1 MAINPVRSER
11 VAVIGSGLGGLSAAI
26 SLAIEGFRVTVFEK
40 NEKAG
45 GKLNLLRKEG
55 FNFDLGPSILT
66 MPHIFQTLFA
76 MANKKMSDYVEIQ
89 EVKPHWRNFFEDGT
103 VIDLTP
109 DLREMEKELAKL
121 SQNEADGFFEYLDY
135 SRRLCKITEEGYF
148 AKGLETALELVRFY
162 GPLRSIFGFDILRN
176 MDAGVKRFIRSQK
189 LIEILNYFIKYVGSS
204 PYDAPALLNLL
215 PYIQF
220 GYGLWYVKGGMYNLA
235 VGLEKVLL
243 ELGGVIH
250 YGQEVIS
257 LDRDGSRITGLTLKN
272 GARVDAD
279 IFVSNMEVI
288 PAYARLTRE
297 DPRFLKRYAKF
308 APSCSGL
315 VLHLGVNKIYPQL
328 AHHNFF
334 YSKNAEAHFNA
345 VFKKEELSHD
355 PTLYLVAPCKTDPSQ
370 APEGCEIIKV
380 LPHIP
385 HLKEKNPFTKA
396 EYLAFRDRVLE
407 KLERMGLTDLRRHI
421 VVEEMWTPEDIQTLY
436 FSNKGSIYG
445 VVSDRFKNL
454 GFKAPRRSESYGN
467 LYFVGGSVNPGGGM
481 PMVTLSGQLVRDK
494 ILSDLGK

>member
-1 MAINPVRSER
+1 MANHPVRSEH
-11 VAVIGSGLGGLSAAI
+11 VAVIGLGLGGLSAAI

-176 MDAGVKRFIRSQK
+176 MDAGVRRFVHSPK
-189 LIEILNYFIKYVGSS
+189 LIDILNYFIKYVGSS
-204 PYDAPALLNLL
+204 PYGAPALLNLL

-235 VGLEKVLL
+235 VGLEKLL
-243 ELGGVIH
+243 RELGGVLH
-250 YGQEVIS
+250 YGQEVVS
-257 LDRDGSRITGLTLKN
+257 LQRDGSRITGLTLKN

-288 PAYARLTRE
+288 PAYERLTQE
-297 DPRFLKRYAKF
+297 NPGFLKRYAKF
-308 APSCSGL
+308 GPSCSGL
-315 VLHLGVNKIYPQL
+315 VLHLGVNRIYPQL

-334 YSKNAEAHFNA
+334 YSKDARAHFDA
-345 VFKKEELSHD
+345 IFHKEELSHD

-396 EYLAFRDRVLE
+396 DYLAFRDRVLE
-407 KLERMGLTDLRRHI
+407 KLERMGLTDLRRYI
-421 VVEEMWTPEDIQTLY
+421 VVEDMWTPEDIQTHY

-454 GFKAPRRSESYGN
+454 GFKAPRRSETYSN

-481 PMVTLSGQLVRDK
+481 PMVTLSGQLVKDK

>member
-1 MAINPVRSER
+1 MAINPMRSEH

-66 MPHIFQTLFA
+66 MPHIFQTLFTR
-76 MANKKMSDYVEIQ
+76 ANRNMSDYVNIQ

-109 DLREMEKELAKL
+109 DSREMEKELAAL
-121 SQNEADGFFEYLDY
+121 PQNEADGFFEFLDY

-148 AKGLETALELVRFY
+148 AKGLERFMELVRFY
-162 GPLRSIFGFDILRN
+162 GPLRSMFGFDVLRN
-176 MDAGVKRFIRSQK
+176 MNAGVRRFVRSEK
-189 LIEILNYFIKYVGSS
+189 LIDILNYFIKYVGSS

-235 VGLEKVLL
+235 IGLEKVLL

-250 YGQEVIS
+250 YGQEVVS
-257 LDRDGSRITGLTLKN
+257 LQREGSRITGLTLKN
-272 GARVDAD
+272 GSRVDAD
-279 IFVSNMEVI
+279 IFVSNMEII
-288 PAYARLTRE
+288 PAYEQLTRE
-297 DPRFLKRYAKF
+297 GPRFLKRYAKF
-308 APSCSGL
+308 EPSCSGL

-334 YSKNAEAHFNA
+334 YSKNARAHFDSI
-345 VFKKEELSHD
+345 FHKKELSHD

-396 EYLAFRDRVLE
+396 DYLAFRDRVLE

-421 VVEEMWTPEDIQTLY
+421 VVEEMWTPEDIQTRY

-454 GFKAPRRSESYGN
+454 GFKAPRRSEAYGN

-481 PMVTLSGQLVRDK
+481 PMVALSGQLVKDK
-494 ILSDLGK
+494 ILSDVRK

>member
-1 MAINPVRSER
+1 MPSNQIGSRH

-26 SLAIEGFRVTVFEK
+26 SLATEGFRVTVFEK

-45 GKLNLLRKEG
+45 GKLNVLRKEG

-121 SQNEADGFFEYLDY
+121 PQNEADGFFEYLGY

-148 AKGLETALELVRFY
+148 AKGLESSLELVRFY
-162 GPLRSIFGFDILRN
+162 GPLRSIFGFDVLRN
-176 MDAGVKRFIRSQK
+176 MNAGVKRFIRSQK
-189 LIEILNYFIKYVGSS
+189 LIDILNYFIKYVGSS

-235 VGLEKVLL
+235 IGLEKILL

-250 YGQEVIS
+250 YGQEVVG
-257 LDRDGSRITGLTLKN
+257 LQGNGSRIVGLTLKD
-272 GARVDAD
+272 GSHVGTD
-279 IFVSNMEVI
+279 IFISNMEII
-288 PAYARLTRE
+288 PTYERLTRE
-297 DPRFLKRYAKF
+297 DASFLKRYAKF
-308 APSCSGL
+308 EPSCSGL

-334 YSKNAEAHFNA
+334 YSKSARAHFDSI
-345 VFKKEELSHD
+345 FHKEELSGD

-385 HLKEKNPFTKA
+385 HIKDKNPFTRA
-396 EYLAFRDRVLE
+396 DYLAFRDRVVE
-407 KLERMGLTDLRRHI
+407 KLERMGLTDLHSHI
-421 VVEEMWTPEDIQTLY
+421 VVEDMWTPEDIQTRY
-436 FSNKGSIYG
+436 YSNKGSIYG

-454 GFKAPRRSESYGN
+454 GFKAPRRSEIYSN

-481 PMVTLSGQLVRDK
+481 PMVTLSGQLVKDK
-494 ILSDLGK
+494 ILGDVVK

>member
-1 MAINPVRSER
+1 MAINPMRSEH

-26 SLAIEGFRVTVFEK
+26 SLATEGFRVTVFEK

-45 GKLNLLRKEG
+45 GKLSLLRKEG

-176 MDAGVKRFIRSQK
+176 MNAGVKRFIRSQK
-189 LIEILNYFIKYVGSS
+189 LIDILNYFIKYVGSS

-235 VGLEKVLL
+235 VGLEKILL

-250 YGQEVIS
+250 YGHEVVS
-257 LDRDGSRITGLTLKN
+257 LQRNGSHITGLTLKN
-272 GARVDAD
+272 GSHVGAD
-279 IFVSNMEVI
+279 IFISNMEVI
-288 PAYARLTRE
+288 PTYERLTRE
-297 DPRFLKRYAKF
+297 DARFLKRYAKF
-308 APSCSGL
+308 EPSCSGL

-334 YSKNAEAHFNA
+334 YSKNARAHFDSI
-345 VFKKEELSHD
+345 FHKKELSHD

-385 HLKEKNPFTKA
+385 HMKEKNPFTKA
-396 EYLAFRDRVLE
+396 DYLAFRDRVLE

-421 VVEEMWTPEDIQTLY
+421 VVEEMWTPEDIQTRY
-436 FSNKGSIYG
+436 FSTKGSIYG
-445 VVSDRFKNL
+445 VVSDRFKNFGL
-454 GFKAPRRSESYGN
+454 KAPRRSEVYGN
-467 LYFVGGSVNPGGGM
+467 LYFVGGSVNPGAGM

-494 ILSDLGK
+494 ILSDVRK

>member
-162 GPLRSIFGFDILRN
+162 GPLRSILGFDILRN

-189 LIEILNYFIKYVGSS
+189 LVDILNYFIKYVGSS
-204 PYDAPALLNLL
+204 PYEAPALLNLL

-250 YGQEVIS
+250 YGQEVVS

-288 PAYARLTRE
+288 PAYERLTRE
-297 DPRFLKRYAKF
+297 DSGFVKRYAKF

-345 VFKKEELSHD
+345 VFHKEELSHD

-407 KLERMGLTDLRRHI
+407 KLERMGLTDLRQHI

>member
-1 MAINPVRSER
+1 MPSNQIRTKH

-26 SLAIEGFRVTVFEK
+26 SLATEGFRVTLFEK

-55 FNFDLGPSILT
+55 FSFDLGPSILT
-66 MPHIFQTLFA
+66 MPHLFQTLFER
-76 MANKKMSDYVEIQ
+76 ANKKMSDYVEIQ

-121 SQNEADGFFEYLDY
+121 SQNEADGFFEYLGY

-148 AKGLETALELVRFY
+148 AKGLETSLELVRFY
-162 GPLRSIFGFDILRN
+162 GPLRSILGFDVLRN
-176 MDAGVKRFIRSQK
+176 MNAGVKRFIRSQK
-189 LIEILNYFIKYVGSS
+189 LTDILNYFIKYVGSS

-215 PYIQF
+215 SYIQF

-243 ELGGVIH
+243 ELGGAIH
-250 YGQEVIS
+250 YGQEVVS
-257 LDRDGSRITGLTLKN
+257 LQRDGSRIAGLTLKN
-272 GARVDAD
+272 GSHVVAD
-279 IFVSNMEVI
+279 IFISNMEII
-288 PAYARLTRE
+288 PTYERLTRE
-297 DPRFLKRYAKF
+297 DTRFLKRYAKF
-308 APSCSGL
+308 EPSCSGL

-334 YSKNAEAHFNA
+334 YSKNARAHFDSI
-345 VFKKEELSHD
+345 FHKEELSHD
-355 PTLYLVAPCKTDPSQ
+355 PTIYLVAPCKTDPSQ

-385 HLKEKNPFTKA
+385 HIKDKNPFTRA
-396 EYLAFRDRVLE
+396 DYLAFRDRVLE
-407 KLERMGLTDLRRHI
+407 KLERMGMTDLHKHI
-421 VVEEMWTPEDIQTLY
+421 VVEDMWTPEDIQTRY
-436 FSNKGSIYG
+436 YSNKGSIYG

-454 GFKAPRRSESYGN
+454 GFKAPRRSEIYSN

-481 PMVTLSGQLVRDK
+481 PMVTLSGQLVKDK
-494 ILSDLGK
+494 ILSDVRK